1 MKLGRTIGKRKTMV
15 YIREGIE
22 RDGMEREGM
31 EREKEWREN
40 VSMNYHGTCIRDL
53 FQLIFVVKSISDF
66 TWLWKTRES
75 CHTQFSRIRV

>member
-1 MKLGRTIGKRKTMV
+1 MV

-40 VSMNYHGTCIRDL
+40 MTMNYHDTCIRDL
-53 FQLIFVVKSISDF
+53 LSEIFVVKSISDF
-66 TWLWKTRES
+66 TGYGRQGKAA
-75 CHTQFSRIRV
+75 TQNSQE